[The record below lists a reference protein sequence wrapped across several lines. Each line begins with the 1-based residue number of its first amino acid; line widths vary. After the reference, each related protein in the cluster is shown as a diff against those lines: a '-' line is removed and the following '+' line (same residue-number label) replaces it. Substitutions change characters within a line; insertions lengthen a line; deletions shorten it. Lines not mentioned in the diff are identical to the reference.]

1 MLKVITVLRS
11 SAEYS
16 VEKVLAVHAMVE
28 RNLTIPHEFICLS
41 DVEILGVKTIPLKHN
56 WPGWYAKMEIYR
68 NDLPEGPKL
77 YLDLDTSIV
86 SNMDSVLE
94 AAAASSKPFVI
105 LRDFYRG
112 AVNPLSMGSGF
123 MYWNMDMSFLY
134 EWYVKNPI
142 SIQGGDQ
149 ILLEKLL
156 NINHIA
162 FWQDITPAVCS
173 FKVHIRPLGYI
184 LPKYSVVCFH
194 GKPRPWE
201 QTIVPYKYISN
212 PNKEIKL

>member
-1 MLKVITVLRS
+1 MLRVITVLRS
-11 SAEYS
+11 GPEYNA
-16 VEKVLAVHAMVE
+16 EKVLAVHAMVE

-68 NDLPEGPKL
+68 PDLPEGPKL

-94 AAAASSKPFVI
+94 AAGACGKPFVI

-123 MYWNMDMSFLY
+123 MYWNTDMSFLY
-134 EWYVKNPI
+134 EWYVKNPVQI
-142 SIQGGDQ
+142 RGGDQ
-149 ILLEKLL
+149 VILEQLL
-156 NINHIA
+156 NVKAVA
-162 FWQDITPAVCS
+162 FWQDITESVCS
-173 FKVHIRPLGYI
+173 FKVHIRPLNQI

-201 QTIVPYKYISN
+201 QTLVPYK
-212 PNKEIKL
+212 